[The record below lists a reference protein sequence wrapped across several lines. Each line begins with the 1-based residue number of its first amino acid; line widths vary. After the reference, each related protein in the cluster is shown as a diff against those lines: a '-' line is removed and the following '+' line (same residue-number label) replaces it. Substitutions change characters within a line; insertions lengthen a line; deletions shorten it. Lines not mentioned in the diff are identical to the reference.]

1 MSIADLQ
8 EASQPAVRSASH
20 TALDSP
26 QAPHIEAVLQ
36 APLTEEVH
44 QVLHTEVQDH
54 LPARHTAVLRAVHL
68 TGAHR
73 PTTTAVLTGVHHLTT
88 AAAHIEVPHLITAE
102 VLTGV
107 HQAVHTEAVIPVE
120 ALSGHRAEATPEA
133 LQAEASADVRNL
145 SYASS
150 AGRRACVSVSY
161 NYQ

>member
-20 TALDSP
+20 TALDSQ

-44 QVLHTEVQDH
+44 QVLHTEVPVH

-68 TGAHR
+68 TEARR
-73 PTTTAVLTGVHHLTT
+73 PTTAAVL
-88 AAAHIEVPHLITAE
+88 I
-102 VLTGV
+102 GV
-107 HQAVHTEAVIPVE
+107 HQAAHTEAVIPAE

>member
-44 QVLHTEVQDH
+44 QVLHTEVPVH

-68 TGAHR
+68 TEARR
-73 PTTTAVLTGVHHLTT
+73 PTT
-88 AAAHIEVPHLITAE
+88 AAAHTE
-102 VLTGV
+102 V
-107 HQAVHTEAVIPVE
+107 HQAAHTEAVIPAE
-120 ALSGHRAEATPEA
+120 ALSGHRAEATLEA

-150 AGRRACVSVSY
+150 AGRRACVSVLY

>member
-36 APLTEEVH
+36 APLTGEVH
-44 QVLHTEVQDH
+44 QVLHTEVPVH

-68 TGAHR
+68 TEARR
-73 PTTTAVLTGVHHLTT
+73 PTTAAVLTGVH
-88 AAAHIEVPHLITAE
+88 HLITAE

-107 HQAVHTEAVIPVE
+107 HQAAHTEAVIPAE

-150 AGRRACVSVSY
+150 AGRRACVSVLY

>member
-44 QVLHTEVQDH
+44 QVLHTEVPVH
-54 LPARHTAVLRAVHL
+54 LPARHTEVLRAVHL
-68 TGAHR
+68 TEARR
-73 PTTTAVLTGVHHLTT
+73 PTTAAVHT
-88 AAAHIEVPHLITAE
+88 EVPHLITAE

-107 HQAVHTEAVIPVE
+107 HQAAHTEAVIPAE

-150 AGRRACVSVSY
+150 AGRRACVSVLY

>member
-8 EASQPAVRSASH
+8 EASQPAVLSASH

-36 APLTEEVH
+36 ALLTGEVH
-44 QVLHTEVQDH
+44 QVLHTEVPVH

-68 TGAHR
+68 TEARR
-73 PTTTAVLTGVHHLTT
+73 PTTAAVLIGVH
-88 AAAHIEVPHLITAE
+88 HLITAE

-107 HQAVHTEAVIPVE
+107 HQAAHTEAVIPAE

>member
-44 QVLHTEVQDH
+44 QVLHTEVPVH

-68 TGAHR
+68 TEARR
-73 PTTTAVLTGVHHLTT
+73 PTT
-88 AAAHIEVPHLITAE
+88 AA

-107 HQAVHTEAVIPVE
+107 HQAAHTEAVIPAE

>member
-36 APLTEEVH
+36 AQLTGEVH
-44 QVLHTEVQDH
+44 QVLHTEVPVH

-68 TGAHR
+68 TEARR
-73 PTTTAVLTGVHHLTT
+73 PTTAAVLTGVHHL
-88 AAAHIEVPHLITAE
+88 ITAE
-102 VLTGV
+102 ALTGV
-107 HQAVHTEAVIPVE
+107 HQAAHTEAVIQVE
-120 ALSGHRAEATPEA
+120 ALSGHRAEDTPEA

-150 AGRRACVSVSY
+150 AGRRACVSVLY

>member
-36 APLTEEVH
+36 APLTGEVH
-44 QVLHTEVQDH
+44 QVLHTEVPAR
-54 LPARHTAVLRAVHL
+54 LPARHTEVLRAVHL
-68 TGAHR
+68 TEARRPTTAEAHTEAHR
-73 PTTTAVLTGVHHLTT
+73 PTT
-88 AAAHIEVPHLITAE
+88 AAAHTEVHHLITAE

-107 HQAVHTEAVIPVE
+107 HQAVHTEAVIPAE

>member
-26 QAPHIEAVLQ
+26 QAQHIEAVLQ

-44 QVLHTEVQDH
+44 QVLHTEVPVH
-54 LPARHTAVLRAVHL
+54 LPARHTEVLRAVHL
-68 TGAHR
+68 TEAHR
-73 PTTTAVLTGVHHLTT
+73 PTT
-88 AAAHIEVPHLITAE
+88 AAAHTEVHHLITAE

-107 HQAVHTEAVIPVE
+107 HQAAHTEAVIPAE

>member
-44 QVLHTEVQDH
+44 QVLHTEVPVH

-68 TGAHR
+68 TGARR
-73 PTTTAVLTGVHHLTT
+73 PTTAAVLTGVH
-88 AAAHIEVPHLITAE
+88 HLITAE

-107 HQAVHTEAVIPVE
+107 HQAAHTEAVIPAE

-150 AGRRACVSVSY
+150 AGRRACVSVLY

>member
-20 TALDSP
+20 TALDSQ

-44 QVLHTEVQDH
+44 QVLHTEVPVH

-68 TGAHR
+68 TEARR
-73 PTTTAVLTGVHHLTT
+73 PTTAAVLIGVHHLII
-88 AAAHIEVPHLITAE
+88 AEAH
-102 VLTGV
+102 TGV
-107 HQAVHTEAVIPVE
+107 HQAAHTEAVIPAE

>member
-20 TALDSP
+20 TVLDSP

-44 QVLHTEVQDH
+44 QVLHTEVPVH

-68 TGAHR
+68 TEARR
-73 PTTTAVLTGVHHLTT
+73 PTT
-88 AAAHIEVPHLITAE
+88 AA

-107 HQAVHTEAVIPVE
+107 HQAAHTEAVIPVE

-150 AGRRACVSVSY
+150 AGRRACVSVLY

>member
-20 TALDSP
+20 TVLDSP

-44 QVLHTEVQDH
+44 QVLHTEVPVH

-68 TGAHR
+68 TEARR
-73 PTTTAVLTGVHHLTT
+73 PTTAAVLTGVH
-88 AAAHIEVPHLITAE
+88 HLITAE

-107 HQAVHTEAVIPVE
+107 HQAAHTEAVIPVE

-150 AGRRACVSVSY
+150 AGRRACVSVLY

>member
-36 APLTEEVH
+36 APLTGEVH
-44 QVLHTEVQDH
+44 QVHTEVPVH

-68 TGAHR
+68 TEARR

-107 HQAVHTEAVIPVE
+107 HQAVHTEAVIPAE

>member
-36 APLTEEVH
+36 APLTGEVH
-44 QVLHTEVQDH
+44 QVLHTEVPVH

-68 TGAHR
+68 TEARR
-73 PTTTAVLTGVHHLTT
+73 PTTAAAHTGVHHLII
-88 AAAHIEVPHLITAE
+88 AEAHTEVP
-102 VLTGV
+102 
-107 HQAVHTEAVIPVE
+107 QAAHTEAVIPAE

-150 AGRRACVSVSY
+150 AGRRACVSVLY

>member
-8 EASQPAVRSASH
+8 EASQPAVLSASH
-20 TALDSP
+20 TAPDSP

-44 QVLHTEVQDH
+44 QVLHTEVPVH

-68 TGAHR
+68 TEARR
-73 PTTTAVLTGVHHLTT
+73 PTT
-88 AAAHIEVPHLITAE
+88 AA

-107 HQAVHTEAVIPVE
+107 HQAAHTEEVIPVE
-120 ALSGHRAEATPEA
+120 ALSGHLAEATPEA

>member
-44 QVLHTEVQDH
+44 QVLHTEVPVH

-68 TGAHR
+68 TEARR
-73 PTTTAVLTGVHHLTT
+73 PTTAAVLTGVHHL
-88 AAAHIEVPHLITAE
+88 IIAE
-102 VLTGV
+102 ALTGV
-107 HQAVHTEAVIPVE
+107 HQAAHTEAVIPVE

>member
-26 QAPHIEAVLQ
+26 QAQHIEAVLQ

-44 QVLHTEVQDH
+44 QVLHTEVPVH

-68 TGAHR
+68 TEARR
-73 PTTTAVLTGVHHLTT
+73 PTTAAVL
-88 AAAHIEVPHLITAE
+88 I
-102 VLTGV
+102 GV
-107 HQAVHTEAVIPVE
+107 HQAAHTEAVIPVE

>member
-44 QVLHTEVQDH
+44 QVLHTEVPVH
-54 LPARHTAVLRAVHL
+54 LPARHTEVLRAVHL
-68 TGAHR
+68 TEVRR
-73 PTTTAVLTGVHHLTT
+73 PTTAAVHT
-88 AAAHIEVPHLITAE
+88 EVPHLITAA

-107 HQAVHTEAVIPVE
+107 HQAAHTEAVIPAE

>member
-8 EASQPAVRSASH
+8 EASQPAVRSASP
-20 TALDSP
+20 TAPDSL
-26 QAPHIEAVLQ
+26 QVPHIEAALQ
-36 APLTEEVH
+36 APLTGEVH
-44 QVLHTEVQDH
+44 QVLHTGVPDH

-68 TGAHR
+68 TEARR
-73 PTTTAVLTGVHHLTT
+73 PTTV
-88 AAAHIEVPHLITAE
+88 AAHTEVPHHITAE

-107 HQAVHTEAVIPVE
+107 HQAAHTEAVIPVE

>member
-44 QVLHTEVQDH
+44 QVLHTEVPVH
-54 LPARHTAVLRAVHL
+54 LPARHTEVRRAVHL
-68 TGAHR
+68 TEVRR
-73 PTTTAVLTGVHHLTT
+73 PTTAAVHT
-88 AAAHIEVPHLITAE
+88 EVPHLITAE

-107 HQAVHTEAVIPVE
+107 HQAAHTEAVIPVE
-120 ALSGHRAEATPEA
+120 ALSGHRVEATPEA

-145 SYASS
+145 HTQALQVVGL
-150 AGRRACVSVSY
+150 A
-161 NYQ
+161 

>member
-36 APLTEEVH
+36 APLTGEVH
-44 QVLHTEVQDH
+44 QVLHTEVPVH

-68 TGAHR
+68 TEARR
-73 PTTTAVLTGVHHLTT
+73 PTTAAVLIGVH
-88 AAAHIEVPHLITAE
+88 HLITAE

-107 HQAVHTEAVIPVE
+107 HQAAHTEAVIPAE

-150 AGRRACVSVSY
+150 AGRRACVSVLY

>member
-26 QAPHIEAVLQ
+26 QASHIEAVLQ
-36 APLTEEVH
+36 APLTGEVH
-44 QVLHTEVQDH
+44 QVLHTEVPAR

-68 TGAHR
+68 TEARR
-73 PTTTAVLTGVHHLTT
+73 PTTAAVLIGVH
-88 AAAHIEVPHLITAE
+88 HLITAE
-102 VLTGV
+102 ALTGV
-107 HQAVHTEAVIPVE
+107 HQAAHTEAVIPAE

-150 AGRRACVSVSY
+150 AGRRACVSVLY

>member
-44 QVLHTEVQDH
+44 QVLHTEVPAR

-68 TGAHR
+68 TEARR
-73 PTTTAVLTGVHHLTT
+73 PTT
-88 AAAHIEVPHLITAE
+88 AA

-107 HQAVHTEAVIPVE
+107 HQAAHTEAVIPAE

-150 AGRRACVSVSY
+150 AGRRACVSVLY

>member
-44 QVLHTEVQDH
+44 QVLHTEVPAR

-68 TGAHR
+68 TEARR
-73 PTTTAVLTGVHHLTT
+73 PTTAAVLTGVHHLII
-88 AAAHIEVPHLITAE
+88 AEAHTE
-102 VLTGV
+102 V
-107 HQAVHTEAVIPVE
+107 HQAAHTVAVIQAE

>member
-44 QVLHTEVQDH
+44 QVLHTEVPVH

-68 TGAHR
+68 TGARR
-73 PTTTAVLTGVHHLTT
+73 PTTAAVLTEVPHLTT
-88 AAAHIEVPHLITAE
+88 AA

-107 HQAVHTEAVIPVE
+107 HQAAHTEAVIPAE

-150 AGRRACVSVSY
+150 AGRRACVSVLY

>member
-44 QVLHTEVQDH
+44 QVLHTEVPVH

-68 TGAHR
+68 TEARR
-73 PTTTAVLTGVHHLTT
+73 PTT
-88 AAAHIEVPHLITAE
+88 AA

-107 HQAVHTEAVIPVE
+107 HQAAHTVAVIQAE

>member
-44 QVLHTEVQDH
+44 QVLHTEVPVH

-68 TGAHR
+68 TEARR
-73 PTTTAVLTGVHHLTT
+73 PTTTAVLIGVHHL
-88 AAAHIEVPHLITAE
+88 IIAE
-102 VLTGV
+102 ALTGV
-107 HQAVHTEAVIPVE
+107 HQAAHTEAVIPVE

-150 AGRRACVSVSY
+150 AGRRACVSVLY

>member
-36 APLTEEVH
+36 APLTGEVH
-44 QVLHTEVQDH
+44 QVLHTEVPVH

-68 TGAHR
+68 TEARR
-73 PTTTAVLTGVHHLTT
+73 PTTAAVLTEVH
-88 AAAHIEVPHLITAE
+88 HLITAE

-107 HQAVHTEAVIPVE
+107 HQAAHTEAVILVE

>member
-20 TALDSP
+20 TALDSQ

-44 QVLHTEVQDH
+44 QVLHTEVPVH

-68 TGAHR
+68 TEARR
-73 PTTTAVLTGVHHLTT
+73 PTTAAVLTGVH
-88 AAAHIEVPHLITAE
+88 HLITAE

-107 HQAVHTEAVIPVE
+107 HQAAHTEAVIPAE

>member
-44 QVLHTEVQDH
+44 QVLHTEVPVH

-68 TGAHR
+68 TEARR
-73 PTTTAVLTGVHHLTT
+73 PTTAAVLTGVHHPTT
-88 AAAHIEVPHLITAE
+88 AEAHTE
-102 VLTGV
+102 V
-107 HQAVHTEAVIPVE
+107 HQAAHTEAVIPAE

-150 AGRRACVSVSY
+150 AGRRACVSVLY

>member
-36 APLTEEVH
+36 APLTGEVH
-44 QVLHTEVQDH
+44 QVLHTEVPVH

-68 TGAHR
+68 TEVRR
-73 PTTTAVLTGVHHLTT
+73 PT
-88 AAAHIEVPHLITAE
+88 TAE

-107 HQAVHTEAVIPVE
+107 HQAAHTKAVIPAE

-145 SYASS
+145 SYASP

>member
-26 QAPHIEAVLQ
+26 QAPPIEAVLQ
-36 APLTEEVH
+36 APLTGEVH
-44 QVLHTEVQDH
+44 QVLHTEVPVH

-68 TGAHR
+68 TEARR
-73 PTTTAVLTGVHHLTT
+73 PTT
-88 AAAHIEVPHLITAE
+88 AA

-107 HQAVHTEAVIPVE
+107 HQAAHTEAVIPAE

>member
-20 TALDSP
+20 TALDSQ

-44 QVLHTEVQDH
+44 QVLHTEVPVH

-68 TGAHR
+68 TEARR
-73 PTTTAVLTGVHHLTT
+73 PTTAAVLIGVH
-88 AAAHIEVPHLITAE
+88 HLITAE

-107 HQAVHTEAVIPVE
+107 HQAAHTEAVIPVE
-120 ALSGHRAEATPEA
+120 ALSGHLAEATPEA

>member
-36 APLTEEVH
+36 APLTGEVH

-68 TGAHR
+68 TEARR
-73 PTTTAVLTGVHHLTT
+73 PTTAAVLTGVHHLT
-88 AAAHIEVPHLITAE
+88 TAE

-107 HQAVHTEAVIPVE
+107 HQAVHTEAVIPAE

-150 AGRRACVSVSY
+150 AGRRACVSVLY

>member
-8 EASQPAVRSASH
+8 EASRPAVRPASP
-20 TALDSP
+20 TAPDSP

-44 QVLHTEVQDH
+44 QVLHT
-54 LPARHTAVLRAVHL
+54 AVLRAVHL
-68 TGAHR
+68 TEARR
-73 PTTTAVLTGVHHLTT
+73 PTTAAVLIGVHHLII
-88 AAAHIEVPHLITAE
+88 AEAHTEVPHLITAE

-107 HQAVHTEAVIPVE
+107 HQAAHTEAVIPAE

>member
-44 QVLHTEVQDH
+44 QVPHTEVPVH

-68 TGAHR
+68 TEARR
-73 PTTTAVLTGVHHLTT
+73 PTT
-88 AAAHIEVPHLITAE
+88 AA

-107 HQAVHTEAVIPVE
+107 HQAAHTEAVIPAE

>member
-36 APLTEEVH
+36 APLTGEVH
-44 QVLHTEVQDH
+44 QVLHTEVPVH

-68 TGAHR
+68 TGARR
-73 PTTTAVLTGVHHLTT
+73 PTT
-88 AAAHIEVPHLITAE
+88 AA

-107 HQAVHTEAVIPVE
+107 HQAAHTEAVIPAE

>member
-20 TALDSP
+20 TVLDSP

-44 QVLHTEVQDH
+44 QVLHTEV
-54 LPARHTAVLRAVHL
+54 
-68 TGAHR
+68 
-73 PTTTAVLTGVHHLTT
+73 
-88 AAAHIEVPHLITAE
+88 PHLITAE

-107 HQAVHTEAVIPVE
+107 HQAAHTEAVIPAE
-120 ALSGHRAEATPEA
+120 ALSGHLAEATPEA

>member
-20 TALDSP
+20 TAPDSL
-26 QAPHIEAVLQ
+26 QVPHIEAALQ
-36 APLTEEVH
+36 VPLTGEVH

-88 AAAHIEVPHLITAE
+88 AAAHIEVHHLITAE

-107 HQAVHTEAVIPVE
+107 HQAAHTEAVIPVE